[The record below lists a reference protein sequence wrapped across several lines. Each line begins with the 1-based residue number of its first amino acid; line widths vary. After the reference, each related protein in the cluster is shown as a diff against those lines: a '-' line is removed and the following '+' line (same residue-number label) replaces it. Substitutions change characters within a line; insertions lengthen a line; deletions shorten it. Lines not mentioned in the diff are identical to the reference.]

1 MQMLP
6 SDHIIEDEVMFRR
19 AVKNA
24 AEAAAAGALVTFGLE
39 PTHPE
44 TGYGYIAG
52 GEGLGTYEGCFSVD
66 SFVEK
71 PDLLTAEGYVK
82 DSGYFWSSGTFLL
95 SANAFLSEYDAFEPD
110 VRRGVE
116 AVVEGAERD
125 LDFLRLVSEPCAA
138 LPSKSIAMRS

>member
-1 MQMLP
+1 
-6 SDHIIEDEVMFRR
+6 MFHT

-24 AEAAAAGALVTFGLE
+24 AEAAADGALVTFGIE
-39 PTHPE
+39 TTHPE

-52 GEGLGTYEGCFSVD
+52 GDGLGTYEGCFSVD

-71 PDLLTAEGYVK
+71 PDFLTAEGYVK
-82 DSGYFWSSGTFLL
+82 DSGYFWNSGMFLL
-95 SANAFLSEYDAFEPD
+95 SANAFLSQYNAFEPD
-110 VRRGVE
+110 IRKGME

-125 LDFLRLVSEPCAA
+125 LDFLRPVSEPCAA